1 MSEKAKQCLANYKLK
16 WFYFDSNNL
25 HNHKQHKIILRKS
38 VPNSIK
44 KMPFHQKWKPRHRVG
59 IEKFV
64 KGQTRTSNSPLKRT
78 KRDILRKPKNWIK
91 KLWHIEDFVNMQS
104 LLFLSESKRSDGK
117 KAGGFL
123 IPSDTISLFPFRE
136 GMRKKSEKI
145 RFQKSLRFPLG
156 IPHYIFSYPTKP
168 LYFLVFQHLSYSLSG
183 ERRGKRRKEWE
194 VSLYLW

>member
-1 MSEKAKQCLANYKLK
+1 M
-16 WFYFDSNNL
+16 
-25 HNHKQHKIILRKS
+25 
-38 VPNSIK
+38 
-44 KMPFHQKWKPRHRVG
+44 G

-145 RFQKSLRFPLG
+145 RSQKSLRFPLG

-194 VSLYLW
+194 VSLYLLSISKCLMKSPVWWERKREKKKEWGRKGERAETEKCRMTWQLI